1 MTLSDDLPPH
11 TYSVNTGSL
20 IGAGLH
26 YPSRATPLLDAAL
39 IEVQAEVGH
48 AGKSGDNKF
57 DKYTYAKLEDFMHV
71 GKPLLAKKRLA
82 LTFEVTDVIPLPD
95 RQTKN
100 GGQERAILVRG
111 VATLIHE
118 SGQERR
124 FPGYGEGQDRADKAI
139 YKAMTGA
146 KKYAWAGVLAI
157 PTSDDPEADEKVGLS
172 ARGAKTDSQG
182 VAKTKIPKWTSEQ
195 ITQAGTLNKKV
206 LDALTLEY
214 DGNAAP
220 AEEELGNWKH
230 QHKYDDPALFLSE
243 LTKWVNELEG
253 RP

>member
-1 MTLSDDLPPH
+1 MQHDIH
-11 TYSVNTGSL
+11 TFNAGSL
-20 IGAGLH
+20 VGNVAGWPTGEL
-26 YPSRATPLLDAAL
+26 ATPLLDAAL
-39 IEVQAEVGH
+39 IEVQAEIGY

-57 DKYTYAKLEDFMHV
+57 DKYTYAKLEDFMRV

-82 LTFEVTDVIPLPD
+82 LAMEVNEVIPLPD

-100 GGQERAILVRG
+100 GGLERAILVRG

-118 SGQERR
+118 SGQQRR
-124 FPGYGEGQDRADKAI
+124 FPFFGEGQDRADKAI

-157 PTSDDPEADEKVGLS
+157 PTSDDPEADEKVGL
-172 ARGAKTDSQG
+172 AGKGAKTDSQG
-182 VAKTKIPKWTSEQ
+182 VPKTKIPKWTSEQ
-195 ITQAGTLNKKV
+195 ITQAGVLNKKV

-243 LTKWVNELEG
+243 LTTWVNELEG